1 MNSFKDPIITQYVPL
16 EQADSYIPHLYRGYN
31 NIGKALYEHTYID
44 PRNQQAAKMSSEKME
59 MKTDTVTDGV

>member
-16 EQADSYIPHLYRGYN
+16 EKADSYIPHLYRGYN

-44 PRNQQAAKMSSEKME
+44 PRNDFEL
-59 MKTDTVTDGV
+59 